1 MRPLPPALAKT
12 KGGNSM
18 LCGICKTREL
28 ANKDLMIWHLVVDEG
43 LSFSYAHNKWMQV
56 VQWK

>member
-1 MRPLPPALAKT
+1 
-12 KGGNSM
+12 M